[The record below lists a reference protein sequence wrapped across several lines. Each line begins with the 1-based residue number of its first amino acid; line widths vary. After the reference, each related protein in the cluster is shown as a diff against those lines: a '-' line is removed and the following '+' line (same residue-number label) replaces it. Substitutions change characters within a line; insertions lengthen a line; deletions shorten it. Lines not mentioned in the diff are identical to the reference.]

1 MTRERLSLSFARPL
15 RPLREILRSPPP
27 PHRRQAHAKDAQD
40 RKEGNYLSSKADSVD
55 LWCSSGKACLAHD
68 PGAVISF
75 LCVLCVRSFGHPCL
89 LTASKLT
96 QRTPRPQRRELS
108 FFQSRHLLQPIDDL
122 LDAVLEVNLAEV
134 NPQAQASLAQPELG
148 QNLLAMQLGLG
159 FRQT

>member
-68 PGAVISF
+68 PGAFISF

-134 NPQAQASLAQPELG
+134 NPQAQASLAQPVLG
-148 QNLLAMQLGLG
+148 QNLLAS